1 MWNARGVESI
11 PHGEVDDIQAV
22 ADMIKAMQKA
32 QSNFHGHNYGG
43 STTDIDF
50 IITVAI
56 DLPDAEITK
65 EIIELSIK
73 YGGDKEELYK
83 ISKLAKMPIYRK
95 PVIRFQTSIWNYVS
109 STQQC
114 SQTVY
119 RFGDYAKKFSLVPS
133 SDTQEEQET
142 KETVKPD
149 SHSDHILSD
158 WLKDFDTKHHAEYQF
173 QKYPWQTVAK
183 VVVPKQ
189 DSFIPIRKAFLEDHI
204 TLDSWHLL
212 KPLGS
217 PNRL

>member
-1 MWNARGVESI
+1 MF
-11 PHGEVDDIQAV
+11 DIE
-22 ADMIKAMQKA
+22 K
-32 QSNFHGHNYGG
+32 G

-95 PVIRFQTSIWNYVS
+95 P

-173 QKYPWQTVAK
+173 QV
-183 VVVPKQ
+183 
-189 DSFIPIRKAFLEDHI
+189 
-204 TLDSWHLL
+204 
-212 KPLGS
+212 
-217 PNRL
+217 